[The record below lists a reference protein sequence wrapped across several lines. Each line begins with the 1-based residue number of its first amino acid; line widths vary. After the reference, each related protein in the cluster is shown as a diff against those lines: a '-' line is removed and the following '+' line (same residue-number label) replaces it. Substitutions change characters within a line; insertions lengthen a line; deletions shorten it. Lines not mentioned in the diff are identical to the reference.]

1 MINIIPILHTIAIKC
16 TIPTF
21 SRNISSKDYSSTS
34 IINHKRIKV
43 RQEKFFD
50 VLVPKINIIFE
61 FENNNLKNV
70 ELETKEDIDNE
81 LMKGDL
87 LRIMSLLS

>member
-1 MINIIPILHTIAIKC
+1 MVKNTDAFDNK
-16 TIPTF
+16 
-21 SRNISSKDYSSTS
+21 K
-34 IINHKRIKV
+34 IKV

-70 ELETKEDIDNE
+70 ELETKEDIENE
-81 LMKGDL
+81 LMKEDL
-87 LRIMSLLS
+87 LKIIHLLS